1 MSRYKGIE
9 NTLRAGV
16 GLSALLLTL
25 VAAGCAEQPTMI
37 LIRGAA
43 LSDSSCVLS
52 TDPAAFLTEG
62 VLDVSIASGYVLAP
76 NLQNVAPSSSTVGAQ
91 GKTTGGSGAVFNNL
105 AVEGNNVI
113 ITEAQVDFE
122 LITAAA
128 IPAEVASIF
137 RGYDLPIGGAVIEP
151 NGGKAT
157 FGMSVLNSTH
167 VTALQQVVSPG
178 STLTV
183 MVKLKLFGVTTSD
196 TEVESNTFNF
206 PILVCNGC
214 LTPADCS
221 VAPADTSH
229 CIMPGQDFSYCPP
242 AVDPVVP

>member
-76 NLQNVAPSSSTVGAQ
+76 NLQNVAPSSSTV
-91 GKTTGGSGAVFNNL
+91 
-105 AVEGNNVI
+105 
-113 ITEAQVDFE
+113 
-122 LITAAA
+122 
-128 IPAEVASIF
+128 
-137 RGYDLPIGGAVIEP
+137 
-151 NGGKAT
+151 
-157 FGMSVLNSTH
+157 
-167 VTALQQVVSPG
+167 
-178 STLTV
+178 
-183 MVKLKLFGVTTSD
+183 
-196 TEVESNTFNF
+196 
-206 PILVCNGC
+206 
-214 LTPADCS
+214 
-221 VAPADTSH
+221 
-229 CIMPGQDFSYCPP
+229 
-242 AVDPVVP
+242 